1 LRHETRFA
9 EPGDASIRT
18 MSDFKL
24 EDFGWNAVHAADFKA
39 LVAGRFRPAR
49 VAIEHRGGYQVVEPD
64 LGLVPA
70 SITGRLRHD
79 LRDNSKRPVVGD
91 WVAMT
96 QPQGEKKAVIH
107 QVLPRRTRLSRNAA
121 GRETEEQILAANIDQ
136 VLVAASLALE
146 LNIRRIE
153 RYVAVAA
160 DSGARV
166 VLLLTKADLAKDP
179 AAELAKLQA
188 VLGDVPVLTISS
200 VSRKGLKD
208 VRKLLKRGET
218 SVIIG
223 PSGVGKSSLINTLC
237 DDDELLLVQEAR
249 GDDQKGRHTTTHRE
263 LLPLPNGA
271 LMIDTPGVRELQVW
285 IDEAELAEVFA
296 EIEQRALRCKFTTCR
311 HVDEIGCAI
320 RPEVVAGR
328 IPEARLTHY
337 RQLKEEAAQNAE
349 RQRQRRLVEEH
360 RVKKRLI
367 NEADGV

>member
-1 LRHETRFA
+1 
-9 EPGDASIRT
+9 

-24 EDFGWNAVHAADFKA
+24 EDFGWNKAHAEDFRL
-39 LVAGRFRPAR
+39 LVTDSRLRPAR

-70 SITGRLRHD
+70 TITGRLRHA
-79 LRDNSKRPVVGD
+79 LRDNAQRPVVGD

-107 QVLPRRTRLSRNAA
+107 QVMPRRTRLSRNAA
-121 GRETEEQILAANIDQ
+121 GRETQEQILAANIDQ
-136 VLVAASLALE
+136 VLVTASLALE
-146 LNIRRIE
+146 LNVRRIE

-166 VLLLTKADLAKDP
+166 QLLLTKADLSKDP
-179 AAELAKLQA
+179 AAEVAKMKA
-188 VLGDVPVLTISS
+188 VLGDVPVLAISS
-200 VSRKGLKD
+200 FTKKGLKD
-208 VRKLLKRGET
+208 VRKLLKKGET
-218 SVIIG
+218 TVIIG

-237 DDDELLLVQEAR
+237 NDEDLLLVQEAR

-285 IDEAELAEVFA
+285 IDQAELAEAFA
-296 EIEQRALRCKFTTCR
+296 EIEEIGLRCKFTTCR
-311 HVDEIGCAI
+311 HVDEPGCAVRGEI
-320 RPEVVAGR
+320 AAGK
-328 IPEARLTHY
+328 ITEDRLASY
-337 RQLKEEAAQNAE
+337 RKLKEEAAQNAE
-349 RQRQRRLVEEH
+349 RQRHRRQVEEH

>member
-1 LRHETRFA
+1 
-9 EPGDASIRT
+9 
-18 MSDFKL
+18 
-24 EDFGWNAVHAADFKA
+24 
-39 LVAGRFRPAR
+39 

-70 SITGRLRHD
+70 TITGRLRHA
-79 LRDNSKRPVVGD
+79 LRDNAQRPVVGD

-121 GRETEEQILAANIDQ
+121 GRETQEQILAANIDQ
-136 VLVAASLALE
+136 VLVTASLALD
-146 LNIRRIE
+146 LNVRRIE

-166 VLLLTKADLAKDP
+166 QLLLTKADLSKDP
-179 AAELAKLQA
+179 AAEVAKMKA
-188 VLGDVPVLTISS
+188 ALGDVPVLAISS
-200 VSRKGLKD
+200 FTKKGLKD
-208 VRKLLKRGET
+208 VRKLLKKGET
-218 SVIIG
+218 TVIIG

-237 DDDELLLVQEAR
+237 DDPELLLVQEAR

-285 IDEAELAEVFA
+285 IDQAELAEAFA
-296 EIEQRALRCKFTTCR
+296 EIEGIGLRCKFTTCR
-311 HVDEIGCAI
+311 HVDEPGCAVRGEI
-320 RPEVVAGR
+320 AAGR
-328 IPEARLTHY
+328 ITEDRLASY
-337 RQLKEEAAQNAE
+337 RKLKEEAAQNAE
-349 RQRQRRLVEEH
+349 RQRHRRQVEEH

-367 NEADGV
+367 NDTSEAWP

>member
-1 LRHETRFA
+1 
-9 EPGDASIRT
+9 
-18 MSDFKL
+18 MSDFTL
-24 EDFGWNAVHAADFKA
+24 EDFGWNAGHAADFRA
-39 LVAGRFRPAR
+39 QVAGKLRPAR
-49 VAIEHRGGYQVVEPD
+49 VAIEHRGGYQVVEPE

-70 SITGRLRHD
+70 TITGRLRHD

-91 WVAMT
+91 WVAVV
-96 QPQGEKKAVIH
+96 QPQGEKKVVIH

-121 GRETEEQILAANIDQ
+121 GRETEEQILASNIDQ
-136 VLVAASLALE
+136 VLVTASLALE
-146 LNIRRIE
+146 LNVRRIE
-153 RYVAVAA
+153 RYVAVAT

-166 VLLLTKADLAKDP
+166 VLLLTKSDLAKDP
-179 AAELAKLQA
+179 AGELAKVQA
-188 VLGDVPVLTISS
+188 VLGTVPVMTISS
-200 VSRKGLKD
+200 VTRKGLKD

-218 SVIIG
+218 TVIIG

-285 IDEAELAEVFA
+285 IDEAELAEAFA
-296 EIEQRALRCKFTTCR
+296 GLEELALRCKFTTCR
-311 HVDEIGCAI
+311 HVDELGCMVRA
-320 RPEVVAGR
+320 EVAAGR
-328 IPEARLTHY
+328 ISEERLANY
-337 RQLKEEAAQNAE
+337 RKLKEEAAQNTE
-349 RQRQRRLVEEH
+349 RQKQRRQVEEH